1 MEKISHYIKIAD
13 IDNFSTGATIAEKQ
27 EVIDRVE
34 EIIEETTNDVFYPK
48 TFHIFLDGNG
58 KNRIFPFLKSDI
70 LSVNKL
76 VISDLTIGEIDYT
89 GSNISGTSGA
99 TTVALTSTSTAL
111 NTDYYENDYLGI
123 YDTSESTDFYWGSRI
138 ISHTSSTVG
147 GAATFTIEKA
157 LPMTLTTDDTV
168 SILYNWDFDSNSIW
182 RSTEASTHEPN
193 TLMKPV
199 ELMVL
204 EGYFPKG
211 NKNIEVWGTKGWHS
225 CPKSVKRA
233 CVILAK
239 YENDNTLYTFYN
251 DGIKSEKLGD
261 YGYSKF
267 SDSEKSGGGLT
278 GVSAADRLLKLYV
291 KKKAILGVA

>member
-1 MEKISHYIKIAD
+1 VERISNYIEISD
-13 IDNFSTGATIAEKQ
+13 IDNFSTGATTAEKQ

-157 LPMTLTTDDTV
+157 LPMTLTSGDTV
-168 SILYNWDFDSNSIW
+168 SILYNWAWGERSVW

-204 EGYFPKG
+204 EGYFPSG
-211 NKNIEVWGTKGWHS
+211 NRNVEMWGSMGWYS
-225 CPKSVKRA
+225 VPKSIKHA
-233 CVILAK
+233 CIILTK
-239 YENDNTLYTFYN
+239 YENDSTLYTSYS
-251 DGIKSEKLGD
+251 DGMKSEHLGD
-261 YGYSKF
+261 YSYTRNIPSGNSKYF
-267 SDSEKSGGGLT
+267 T
-278 GVSAADRLLKLYV
+278 GVVEADKLLKRFIRRKTV
-291 KKKAILGVA
+291 IGVA

>member
-1 MEKISHYIKIAD
+1 VTIEGKYTGQNDISNWPKD
-13 IDNFSTGATIAEKQ
+13 LTQTEMQ
-27 EVIDRVE
+27 ETIDRVE
-34 EIIEETTNDVFYPK
+34 EIVEEVTGDVFYPK

-58 KNRIFPFLKSDI
+58 KNRIFPFFKSDI

-76 VISDLTIGEIDYT
+76 VISDLTISQIDYT

-99 TTVALTSTSTAL
+99 FTVALTSTSTAL
-111 NTDYYENDYLGI
+111 NTDYYENNYLGI

-138 ISHTSSTVG
+138 VSHTSSTIG

-157 LPMTLTTDDTV
+157 LPITLATGDTV
-168 SILYNWDFDSNSIW
+168 SILYGWDYDKNSIW

-204 EGYFPKG
+204 EGYFPRG
-211 NKNIEVWGTKGWHS
+211 NKNIEVWGTRGYYS

-233 CVILAK
+233 AVILCRA
-239 YENDNTLYTFYN
+239 ENDETLYSQSGY
-251 DGIKSEKLGD
+251 GIKSEKLGD
-261 YGYSKF
+261 YSYVKF
-267 SDSEKSGGGLT
+267 DSSNDKRLT
-278 GVSAADRLLKLYV
+278 GIGEADKLLARYIKN
-291 KKKAILGVA
+291 KPIIGVA

>member
-1 MEKISHYIKIAD
+1 MSHYIQISD
-13 IDNFSTGATIAEKQ
+13 IDNFSTGLSTSEKQ
-27 EVIDRVE
+27 EIIDRVE
-34 EIIEETTNDVFYPK
+34 EVVEKTTNDVFYPK

-58 KNRIFPFLKSDI
+58 KNRIFPFTTSKI
-70 LSVNKL
+70 LSINKMN
-76 VISDLTIGEIDYT
+76 ISDLDISTTDYT

-99 TTVALTSTSTAL
+99 KTVALTSTSTAL
-111 NTDYYENDYLGI
+111 TTDYYENDYLGI

-157 LPMTLTTDDTV
+157 LPVTLATGDTV
-168 SILYNWDFDSNSIW
+168 SVLYNWDWSKNSVW

-211 NKNIEVWGTKGWHS
+211 NRNVEMWGSEGWYS
-225 CPKSVKRA
+225 CPYSVKQA
-233 CVILAK
+233 CIILTK
-239 YENDNTLYTFYN
+239 HENDETLYTSYS
-251 DGIKSEKLGD
+251 DGMKSEKLGD
-261 YGYSKF
+261 YGYVRNIETGNSKYF
-267 SDSEKSGGGLT
+267 T
-278 GVSAADRLLKLYV
+278 GVSEADKLLKYYI
-291 KKKAILGVA
+291 KKKAVMGVA